1 VLRRGLLV
9 EREDAAPLV
18 GGRDG
23 AHHLVHGAAIV
34 PLATRAPMDTDVDDD
49 DVGALERRVEAAQV
63 HVLAGRRAAAA
74 EPPARAVAR
83 GVAP

>member
-1 VLRRGLLV
+1 
-9 EREDAAPLV
+9 
-18 GGRDG
+18 
-23 AHHLVHGAAIV
+23 
-34 PLATRAPMDTDVDDD
+34 MDTDVDDD